1 MADEFDVIVVGSGMS
16 GGYAAK
22 ELCERGF
29 KVLVIERGRHVEHR
43 GDEYTDMLQP
53 WQRKNYELVPQ
64 ELMQDQNWAE
74 VGYALKPDNL
84 DWFVRFE
91 DAPYTV
97 EEGTQMSW
105 VRAHNTGG
113 RSVLWSRQT
122 YRMGPMDFEANA
134 KDGYGVPWPI
144 GYDDLKPWYDKV
156 DQFVGIAG
164 ESAGIE
170 NVPDGVFQPAFG
182 LTAPEKVLKEKLE
195 ANFPDRRLIN
205 GRCAHLTKPTPEQ
218 QELGRVVCQTRNL
231 CNRGCSFGAYFSS
244 LSASLPAAERT
255 GNLTII
261 NDRIV
266 AELIY
271 DASGEKVTGVRTIN
285 TETKAGET
293 YNARAVF
300 LCASAFGSVQIL
312 LQSQSEA
319 MPNGLGNT
327 HDKVGRYIT
336 DHIVAGGAHA
346 TMPGLEDRYYEGRRP
361 TGFYIPRFR
370 NIAEP
375 GDGYLRGGAYQ
386 SNSHRGGPERLAW
399 GPGFGADHKH
409 SGRQPAPWHINL
421 SGFGEMLPRAS
432 NRVTL
437 NPTEKDKWGLSLLH
451 FNVSV
456 SDNERNM
463 SKQLRSDAAEI
474 LKSAGAENIQ
484 EYGEVEIP
492 GGRIHEMG
500 GAVMGD
506 DPTQSVTNKFNQLH
520 AAKNV
525 FVTDGSCFPSGG
537 CQNPS
542 ISYMAITARAA
553 NNCAEMLKEGAL
565 A

>member
-1 MADEFDVIVVGSGMS
+1 MAEEFDVIVVGSGMS

-22 ELCERGF
+22 ELCERDF

-53 WQRKNYELVPQ
+53 WQRKNYELVPE

-74 VGYALKPDNL
+74 VGYALKTDNL

-164 ESAGIE
+164 ENAGVE

-195 ANFPDRRLIN
+195 ANFPGRRLIN

-300 LCASAFGSVQIL
+300 LCASAFGSVQVL

-319 MPNGLGNT
+319 MPNGLGNN

-375 GDGYLRGGAYQ
+375 GEGYLRGGAYQ

-421 SGFGEMLPRAS
+421 SGFGEMLPRAE

-437 NPTEKDKWGLSLLH
+437 NPTEKDKWGLPLLH

-474 LKSAGAENIQ
+474 LKAAGAENIE
-484 EYGEVEIP
+484 EYGEVQIP

-553 NNCAEMLKEGAL
+553 HNCAEMLKEGAL